1 MHKKPNE
8 SKIEHDLD
16 PHKAQT
22 STKKDSSTKSQFL
35 NFCLL
40 KKLKIKEYFINIEL
54 DNGINGINFK
64 MPHGMP
70 YYNYGNEEQ
79 ILTPCAAS
87 SCNTS
92 AGMNCECF
100 HHLNLTLNNIVQVL
114 N

>member
-1 MHKKPNE
+1 M
-8 SKIEHDLD
+8 
-16 PHKAQT
+16 
-22 STKKDSSTKSQFL
+22 
-35 NFCLL
+35 
-40 KKLKIKEYFINIEL
+40 
-54 DNGINGINFK
+54 NGIRFK

-100 HHLNLTLNNIVQVL
+100 HHFNLTLNNIVQVL
-114 N
+114 NWNFSFQPRLVTVFPTNCGTQQLTTNNGQHLKNLTSG